1 MEAEAL
7 MAELLN
13 LDRVR
18 SVLEEFA
25 DEAAVL
31 YRGNLTRDNSNAS
44 GRLFSSVAC
53 RMEQDGRVFL
63 VIMRMEEYWRYLEEG
78 TRPHWPPVS
87 AILKWIQVK
96 PVIPRPD
103 ANGRIP
109 TQKQLAFLISRKIAR
124 VGTEGRH
131 GLRDAKQQAFDL
143 FRQRLAEALAMD
155 VHDSFISSLREQ
167 LR

>member
-18 SVLEEFA
+18 SVLVEFA
-25 DEAAVL
+25 EDTATR

-44 GRLFSSVAC
+44 GKLFSSVAC
-53 RMEQDGRVFL
+53 RVEQDGTAFL
-63 VIMRMEEYWRYLEEG
+63 VIMRMEDYWRYLEEG

-131 GLRDAKQQAFDL
+131 GLRDARLQSFDL
-143 FRQRLAEALAMD
+143 FRERLAEALAMD
-155 VHDSFISSLREQ
+155 VQDSFISSLREQ

>member
-18 SVLEEFA
+18 SVLVEFA
-25 DEAAVL
+25 EETASL

-44 GRLFSSVAC
+44 GRLFSSVSC
-53 RMEQDGRVFL
+53 RVEQDGTAFL
-63 VIMRMEEYWRYLEEG
+63 VIMRMEDYWRNLEEG

-103 ANGRIP
+103 ARGRIP

-131 GLRDAKQQAFDL
+131 GLRDAKQHAFDL
-143 FRQRLAEALAMD
+143 FRQRLADALAMD
-155 VHDSFISSLREQ
+155 VRSSFISALREQ

>member
-1 MEAEAL
+1 

-25 DEAAVL
+25 EEAADL
-31 YRGNLTRDNSNAS
+31 YRDNLVRADSIAS
-44 GRLFSSVAC
+44 GRLFSSVSC
-53 RMEQDGRVFL
+53 RVEQDGRVFL

-124 VGTEGRH
+124 EGTKGRH
-131 GLRDAKQQAFDL
+131 GLRAAKQQAFEL
-143 FRQRLAEALAMD
+143 FRQRLADALAQD
-155 VHDSFISSLREQ
+155 VHSMFISYLRQQ

>member
-1 MEAEAL
+1 

-25 DEAAVL
+25 DEAADL
-31 YRGNLTRDNSNAS
+31 YRENLVRADSIAS
-44 GRLFSSVAC
+44 GQLFSSVSC
-53 RMEQDGRVFL
+53 RVEQDGRVFL

-124 VGTEGRH
+124 EGTKGRH
-131 GLRDAKQQAFDL
+131 GLRDAKLQAFEL
-143 FRQRLAEALAMD
+143 FRQRLADALAQD
-155 VHDSFISSLREQ
+155 VHSMFISYLRQQ